1 MYEGVVQD
9 LIDELGRLPGVGPKG
24 AQRIAFHLLQADPV
38 DVRRLA
44 DVLIEVKAKV
54 KFCEV
59 CFNVSQDDRCRICRD
74 PRRDP
79 SVLCVVEEY
88 KDVVAIERTREYR
101 GRYHVLGGAISPID
115 GIGPDQLRI
124 RELMTRLAERGGH
137 RGHPGHRSQSRG
149 RGHRDLPDPDAEGDG
164 LARDAVGEWTAGGRG
179 PGVRRRGHPR
189 SGFRRKAGSRM
200 TSSTTGSTDTDETGS
215 PEPVEG
221 VGNDPIDALALDAE
235 TEEFAQQIADQ
246 VASFLLALR
255 AIARE
260 ADGGRAISLLLL
272 EISQVL
278 LAGARLG
285 AQQDFTLHSRYQ
297 PDVGPEPDLD
307 ELRMRLALMLDNI
320 DTYSFV
326 FDPYVPEV
334 VESQLSDDLAAIA
347 TDLDTG
353 LRHFRLGNVG
363 EALWWWQFS
372 YVSSWGN
379 LAGAALN
386 ALLSVVAHDR
396 LDVDLDLD
404 ADQVAAADAM
414 LSDPE

>member
-1 MYEGVVQD
+1 
-9 LIDELGRLPGVGPKG
+9 
-24 AQRIAFHLLQADPV
+24 
-38 DVRRLA
+38 
-44 DVLIEVKAKV
+44 
-54 KFCEV
+54 
-59 CFNVSQDDRCRICRD
+59 
-74 PRRDP
+74 
-79 SVLCVVEEY
+79 
-88 KDVVAIERTREYR
+88 
-101 GRYHVLGGAISPID
+101 
-115 GIGPDQLRI
+115 
-124 RELMTRLAERGGH
+124 
-137 RGHPGHRSQSRG
+137 
-149 RGHRDLPDPDAEGDG
+149 
-164 LARDAVGEWTAGGRG
+164 
-179 PGVRRRGHPR
+179 
-189 SGFRRKAGSRM
+189 M
-200 TSSTTGSTDTDETGS
+200 TSSATGGTGTDETGS
-215 PEPVEG
+215 LEPAEAAG
-221 VGNDPIDALALDAE
+221 GDPLAALELDAE

-307 ELRMRLALMLDNI
+307 EMRMRLALMLDNI

-353 LRHFRLGNVG
+353 LRHYRLGNVG